1 MEQRI
6 LPFLQRMN
14 DLLDGHLLSV
24 HLYGSCVMSDFQ
36 PGWSDIDLLC
46 FTDGSIPAA
55 QAEKLMTLRQT
66 MVDETGDPL
75 FRSIEG
81 ALVCADEFE
90 KDQFTSVIYWGTGG
104 QRIKTHYML
113 DAFSCHSVTHFGRCI
128 YGNDLSS
135 IVPKV
140 SFHDLLY
147 EIRQHLTTIR
157 IHAQQT
163 NESLYSCGWLLDIA
177 RCLYTLRHK
186 TIISKTEAGKW
197 ALEQHLCPEPIQ
209 MKRTLAVRQNPSEA
223 LKTPEIRAWLKA
235 LGPSIQKFAHV
246 LENELKEHEND

>member
-46 FTDGSIPAA
+46 FTDGPIPAA

-113 DAFSCHSVTHFGRCI
+113 DAFSCHSITHFGRCI

-140 SFHDLLY
+140 SFCDLLY

-197 ALEQHLCPEPIQ
+197 ALQQHLCPEPCQ
-209 MKRTLAVRQNPSEA
+209 MEQTLIVRQNPSEA
-223 LKTPEIRAWLKA
+223 LKTPEIRAWLKT